1 MVTIPPA
8 KGAESGYTL
17 VALAIA
23 VSILS
28 ILLAASLPVWKQIIQ
43 REKEEELIFR
53 GWQYAE
59 AIRVF
64 QQRQGRLP
72 TRLDELIKVKPR
84 SIRQLWKDPMT
95 DSGGWHVIFQNE
107 QGGQTLA
114 GGGLP
119 GGGPGTGKG
128 DDGRQDRRSVPT
140 GPNGQ
145 PQRVGPIVGVRSLST
160 DESIKVLFGEEE
172 YDRWEF
178 TLQALSGGGNRPVS
192 GVGPGGVQHGGQLRP
207 VGSDGMPKI
216 PQPRWLGRPF
226 RQGLAPP
233 GGGPGGGLGPG
244 GPNGQGTGPNG
255 RPTGIGPGGPV
266 ARPNR

>member
-1 MVTIPPA
+1 MV
-8 KGAESGYTL
+8 KRSESGYTL

-28 ILLAASLPVWKQIIQ
+28 ILLAASLPVWKQVMQ

-95 DSGGWHVIFQNE
+95 ESGEWGLVFQ
-107 QGGQTLA
+107 GQTGPQQGKDLGPSSGL
-114 GGGLP
+114 GGSNEDQNGR
-119 GGGPGTGKG
+119 TR
-128 DDGRQDRRSVPT
+128 DGR

-145 PQRVGPIVGVRSLST
+145 RQTVGPIVGVRSLST

-172 YDRWEF
+172 YDRWQF
-178 TLQALSGGGNRPVS
+178 TLQALAGGGQVS
-192 GVGPGGVQHGGQLRP
+192 GVGPGGIQRGGQLQQ
-207 VGSDGMPKI
+207 VGPDGIPKI
-216 PQPRWLGRPF
+216 PRPRWLGRPF
-226 RQGLAPP
+226 QQGLAPA
-233 GGGPGGGLGPG
+233 GGGPGDGL
-244 GPNGQGTGPNG
+244 GPNGQGTGRGIGPNG
-255 RPTGIGPGGPV
+255 RPIGQSSTQRRRGNQVP
-266 ARPNR
+266 RRNR